1 MPKVDIDYSNTVFYK
16 ISCKDESISDVYI
29 GHTTNFVQ
37 RKSGHKQSCNNS
49 KSANYSCKLY
59 EFIRQNGGWNN
70 WRMDIIAYQE
80 CNDHYEARKKEQ
92 ELFILHK
99 ATLNSIEPMP
109 KPKSKIARPTVHTN
123 DVKST
128 HTCETCNFS
137 CFNTLEVF
145 TQHLSRNKHIKAAT
159 NVNPYNNYSK
169 YSCTK
174 CDFITRNKKDFKR
187 HLTTT
192 KHTNSN
198 YIEQNVNNIPSSV
211 SCAVCQKRYISRS
224 GMWYHQ
230 KKCKGPE
237 PEKLDVQSTTVKF
250 TDETINQMFG
260 LVCKKLSE
268 LSDQSSLVIE
278 LGKQNSELKT
288 FILEQNKFM
297 MELVNKSNITS
308 TTV

>member
-1 MPKVDIDYSNTVFYK
+1 MPKVDIDYSNTIFYK

-70 WRMDIIAYQE
+70 WRMDIIAYHE

-128 HTCETCNFS
+128 HTCDVCNFS

-145 TQHLSRNKHIKAAT
+145 TQHLSRNKHINAASMAMQDIKYHCECCKYSTVRNSQYARHLLSSKHIRLTNANTDKNSQCKT
-159 NVNPYNNYSK
+159 NVYR
-169 YSCTK
+169 CTCGHEYK
-174 CDFITRNKKDFKR
+174 HASSLCKHK
-187 HLTTT
+187 HL
-192 KHTNSN
+192 
-198 YIEQNVNNIPSSV
+198 
-211 SCAVCQKRYISRS
+211 
-224 GMWYHQ
+224 
-230 KKCKGPE
+230 CKGALPGING
-237 PEKLDVQSTTVKF
+237 
-250 TDETINQMFG
+250 ETEINSHNDS
-260 LVCKKLSE
+260 LSMSFKDTIMNE
-268 LSDQSSLVIE
+268 LL
-278 LGKQNSELKT
+278 KQNQELKT

-308 TTV
+308 TSV

>member
-1 MPKVDIDYSNTVFYK
+1 MPKVDIDYSNTIFYK
-16 ISCKDESISDVYI
+16 ISCKDDRISDVYI

-37 RKSGHKQSCNNS
+37 RKSGHKQCCNNS

-70 WRMDIIAYQE
+70 WRMDIIEHHE
-80 CNDHYEARKKEQ
+80 CKDHYEARKKEQ

-145 TQHLSRNKHIKAAT
+145 TQHLSRNKHIKAASMAIQDAKHHCECCKYYTVRNSQYARHLLSSKHIRLTNADENSQCKT
-159 NVNPYNNYSK
+159 NVYR
-169 YSCTK
+169 CT
-174 CDFITRNKKDFKR
+174 CG
-187 HLTTT
+187 HEY
-192 KHTNSN
+192 KHASSLCKHKHVCKGVLPCINGETEINSHDDN
-198 YIEQNVNNIPSSV
+198 LSV
-211 SCAVCQKRYISRS
+211 SFK
-224 GMWYHQ
+224 
-230 KKCKGPE
+230 
-237 PEKLDVQSTTVKF
+237 D
-250 TDETINQMFG
+250 TIMN
-260 LVCKKLSE
+260 E
-268 LSDQSSLVIE
+268 LL
-278 LGKQNSELKT
+278 KQNQDLKT
-288 FILEQNKFM
+288 FIIEQNKFM